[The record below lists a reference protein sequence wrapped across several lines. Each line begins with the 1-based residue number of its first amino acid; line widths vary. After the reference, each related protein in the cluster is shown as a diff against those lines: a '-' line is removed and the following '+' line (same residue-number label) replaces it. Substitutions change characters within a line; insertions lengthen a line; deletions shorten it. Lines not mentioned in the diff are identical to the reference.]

1 MIAWL
6 RIGNHMEALQAH
18 DLLWGMTTQTLEN
31 SAPAWAIEAL
41 QAGHP
46 VVVRRAITDSSMVAI
61 GIRGSA
67 RHQRYATQMPKSA
80 VIRCVNPEQ
89 LVNVDL
95 RLFLHLQQ
103 RLVGISKVMNRFAV
117 QWGYTGSVG
126 FELATGIQT
135 VHVQSDI
142 DLIMRMPNYLDKQLA
157 HQMLIQLEETTEKV
171 DVQLQTPHGGVA
183 LKEWARGSSK
193 VLLKSSH
200 AAVLVEN
207 PWQEKEFI

>member
-1 MIAWL
+1 MK
-6 RIGNHMEALQAH
+6 ALQAH
-18 DLLWGMTTQTLEN
+18 DLLWGMTVDQLDG
-31 SAPAWAIEAL
+31 SAPIWAIEAM

-46 VVVRRAITDSSMVAI
+46 VVVRRAITDSSMIAV
-61 GIRGSA
+61 GIRGNA

-80 VIRCVNPEQ
+80 IIRCVNPEQ
-89 LVNVDL
+89 LVNIDL
-95 RLFLHLQQ
+95 QAFPHLQK
-103 RLVGISKVMNRFAV
+103 RLVGIANVMEYFAV
-117 QWGYTGSVG
+117 QWGYAGSVG
-126 FELATGIQT
+126 FELATGIQV
-135 VHVQSDI
+135 VHAQSDI

-193 VLLKSSH
+193 ILLKSSH

>member
-1 MIAWL
+1 MK
-6 RIGNHMEALQAH
+6 ALQAH
-18 DLLWGMTTQTLEN
+18 DLLWGMTVDHLDG
-31 SAPAWAIEAL
+31 SAPIWAIEAM

-46 VVVRRAITDSSMVAI
+46 VVVRRAITDSAMVAV
-61 GIRGSA
+61 GIRGKA
-67 RHQRYATQMPKSA
+67 RHQRYATQMPKPA
-80 VIRCVNPEQ
+80 IIRCVSPEQ
-89 LVNVDL
+89 LVNIDL
-95 RLFLHLQQ
+95 QAFPHLQQ
-103 RLVGISKVMNRFAV
+103 RLVGIANVMEYFAV
-117 QWGYTGSVG
+117 QWGYAGSVG
-126 FELATGIQT
+126 FELATGIRV
-135 VHVQSDI
+135 VHAQSDI

-193 VLLKSSH
+193 ILLKSSH

>member
-1 MIAWL
+1 MK
-6 RIGNHMEALQAH
+6 ALQAH
-18 DLLWGMTTQTLEN
+18 DLLWGMTVDHLDG
-31 SAPAWAIEAL
+31 SAPIWAIEAM

-46 VVVRRAITDSSMVAI
+46 VVVRRAITDSAMVAV
-61 GIRGSA
+61 GIRGKA

-80 VIRCVNPEQ
+80 IIRCVSPEQ
-89 LVNVDL
+89 LVNIDL
-95 RLFLHLQQ
+95 QAFPHLQQ
-103 RLVGISKVMNRFAV
+103 RLVGIANVMEYFAV
-117 QWGYTGSVG
+117 QWGYAGSVG
-126 FELATGIQT
+126 FELATGIRV
-135 VHVQSDI
+135 VHAQSDI

-193 VLLKSSH
+193 ILLKSSH

>member
-1 MIAWL
+1 MK
-6 RIGNHMEALQAH
+6 ALQAH
-18 DLLWGMTTQTLEN
+18 DLLWGMTVDQLDG
-31 SAPAWAIEAL
+31 SAPIWAIEAM

-46 VVVRRAITDSSMVAI
+46 VVVRRAITDSAMVAV
-61 GIRGSA
+61 GIRGKA
-67 RHQRYATQMPKSA
+67 RHQRYATQMPKA
-80 VIRCVNPEQ
+80 AIIRCVSPEQ
-89 LVNVDL
+89 LVNIDL
-95 RLFLHLQQ
+95 QAFPHLQQ
-103 RLVGISKVMNRFAV
+103 RLVGIANVMEYFAV
-117 QWGYTGSVG
+117 QWGYAGSVG
-126 FELATGIQT
+126 FELATGIRV
-135 VHVQSDI
+135 VHAQSDI

-193 VLLKSSH
+193 ILLKSSH

>member
-1 MIAWL
+1 MK
-6 RIGNHMEALQAH
+6 ALQAH
-18 DLLWGMTTQTLEN
+18 DLLWGMTVDHLDG
-31 SAPAWAIEAL
+31 SAPIWAIEAM

-46 VVVRRAITDSSMVAI
+46 VVVRRAITDSSMIAV
-61 GIRGSA
+61 GIRGNA
-67 RHQRYATQMPKSA
+67 RHQRYATQMPKPA
-80 VIRCVNPEQ
+80 IIRCVSPEQ
-89 LVNVDL
+89 LVNIDL
-95 RLFLHLQQ
+95 QAFPHLQQ
-103 RLVGISKVMNRFAV
+103 RLVGIANVMEYFAV
-117 QWGYTGSVG
+117 QWGYAGSVG
-126 FELATGIQT
+126 FELATGIRV
-135 VHVQSDI
+135 VHAQSDI

-193 VLLKSSH
+193 ILLKSSH